1 MLKILIIP
9 ENMQRGD
16 RILDAICK
24 VETESITKYDKA
36 RKRIIT
42 HGGTL
47 YEVIRPD
54 PRYLMGIRAD
64 QVIFDYAFNT
74 TLRDIVE
81 CSILRNS
88 CVPKKFQII
97 DDRSVL
103 N

>member
-42 HGGTL
+42 HGGT
-47 YEVIRPD
+47 
-54 PRYLMGIRAD
+54 GI
-64 QVIFDYAFNT
+64 
-74 TLRDIVE
+74 
-81 CSILRNS
+81 SI
-88 CVPKKFQII
+88 
-97 DDRSVL
+97 
-103 N
+103 

>member
-16 RILDAICK
+16 RVLEAIYTR
-24 VETESITKYDKA
+24 ETEPIVEYNKE

-42 HGGTL
+42 KGGTV
-47 YEVIRPD
+47 YEVVRPET
-54 PRYLMGIRAD
+54 RYLMGGRAD

-74 TLRDIVE
+74 TLRDMVE
-81 CSILRNS
+81 GSILRNS
-88 CVPKKFQII
+88 CVPNKFQII
-97 DDRSVL
+97 DDRNVL